1 MRNLPCPV
9 VGCEDTLC
17 SSANEQAFSHHKTHA
32 GGYIFSRVVTVCVV
46 HCVSVHCVLCTLQD
60 SDLYDEELV
69 RAKLEDLKRRRLNG
83 GVEEIV
89 FALRADLLRNLG
101 NICNPELHKGRL
113 QVREKVGLKAG
124 CAS

>member
-1 MRNLPCPV
+1 M
-9 VGCEDTLC
+9 
-17 SSANEQAFSHHKTHA
+17 
-32 GGYIFSRVVTVCVV
+32 
-46 HCVSVHCVLCTLQD
+46 QD

-69 RAKLEDLKRRRLNG
+69 RSKLEDLKRRRLNL

-113 QVREKVGLKAG
+113 QVRVRL
-124 CAS
+124 